1 MLYLDF
7 MYLHYFKNYS
17 GLVCVKWKQSHCIS
31 WLTFLKD
38 MWSDQDDDEP
48 IGAVVDKNTSDFEMP
63 SKVPKVSKKLCQR
76 VSKRYLCPSICSS
89 IPSFFEHVFAGCV
102 LPRYLIWCFFFFLQ
116 VTRVSDIAPSL
127 MVMSMT
133 PVTGKRVFLR
143 ELDQS
148 SGYIQIIDL
157 YTIQKSS
164 PSRKKAAT
172 QRMQRPWET

>member
-1 MLYLDF
+1 M
-7 MYLHYFKNYS
+7 
-17 GLVCVKWKQSHCIS
+17 
-31 WLTFLKD
+31 
-38 MWSDQDDDEP
+38 
-48 IGAVVDKNTSDFEMP
+48 
-63 SKVPKVSKKLCQR
+63 
-76 VSKRYLCPSICSS
+76 
-89 IPSFFEHVFAGCV
+89 
-102 LPRYLIWCFFFFLQ
+102 
-116 VTRVSDIAPSL
+116 SDIAPSL

-172 QRMQRPWET
+172 QRMQIPWET